1 MIDLEKAAR
10 LWKNGLSMA
19 QIGNEM
25 GLTRGQVSGR
35 ISRNREMFPPR
46 IDPIK
51 LLEAEIAG
59 VLVESIKED
68 EEKAKARTSNALR
81 KLFHEAQKPA
91 TPIPSK
97 AESAEYDNSRLPYAQ
112 KMTDLDTRKCC
123 TWPVTEYPRGTSNL
137 FCAAVKSGKNYCSN
151 HQTRAWRQT

>member
-10 LWKNGLSMA
+10 LWKKGLSMT

-59 VLVESIKED
+59 VLVESIRED
-68 EEKAKARTSNALR
+68 EEKVKARTSNALR

-91 TPIPSK
+91 TPPPSK
-97 AESAEYDNSRLPYAQ
+97 AESAEYDNSRLPYA
-112 KMTDLDTRKCC
+112 KTLADLPATGCKWCLTDGGPFLM
-123 TWPVTEYPRGTSNL
+123 
-137 FCAAVKSGKNYCSN
+137 CAADRRKGKQYCEP
-151 HQTRAWRQT
+151 HYQRAWRAA

>member
-1 MIDLEKAAR
+1 MMDLKKASR
-10 LWKNGLSMA
+10 LWKKGYSMT
-19 QIGNEM
+19 QIGSEM

-59 VLVESIKED
+59 VLVESIRED
-68 EEKAKARTSNALR
+68 DEKAKARTSNALR

-112 KMTDLDTRKCC
+112 TLADLPATGCKWCLTDGGPFLM
-123 TWPVTEYPRGTSNL
+123 
-137 FCAAVKSGKNYCSN
+137 CAADRRKGKQYCEP
-151 HQTRAWRQT
+151 HYQRAWRQT